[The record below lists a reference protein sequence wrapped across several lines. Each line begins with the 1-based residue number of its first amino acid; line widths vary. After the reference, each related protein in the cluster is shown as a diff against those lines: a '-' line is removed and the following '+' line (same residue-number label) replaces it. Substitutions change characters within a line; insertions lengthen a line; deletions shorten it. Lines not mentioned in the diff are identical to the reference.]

1 MKHGSTILKYGSD
14 ASVVEADDI
23 TSRRDFLPDINK
35 NSSSNILAQTC
46 LDFSISDIR
55 ISAWHGIKL
64 SILYHQACSKG
75 ALQSDLH
82 MCTKEPTFYDTNS
95 LTMFWVLA
103 KPDCCFLII
112 YYTLEA

>member
-1 MKHGSTILKYGSD
+1 MIFGEK
-14 ASVVEADDI
+14 
-23 TSRRDFLPDINK
+23 
-35 NSSSNILAQTC
+35 
-46 LDFSISDIR
+46 
-55 ISAWHGIKL
+55 IKL
-64 SILYHQACSKG
+64 KG
-75 ALQSDLH
+75 ALQFDLR

>member
-1 MKHGSTILKYGSD
+1 MFKLYGS
-14 ASVVEADDI
+14 ASVHATKWV
-23 TSRRDFLPDINK
+23 
-35 NSSSNILAQTC
+35 
-46 LDFSISDIR
+46 
-55 ISAWHGIKL
+55 
-64 SILYHQACSKG
+64 KG
-75 ALQSDLH
+75 DLQSDLR

>member
-1 MKHGSTILKYGSD
+1 MRSNKIKYF
-14 ASVVEADDI
+14 
-23 TSRRDFLPDINK
+23 T
-35 NSSSNILAQTC
+35 NIL
-46 LDFSISDIR
+46 
-55 ISAWHGIKL
+55 WKL
-64 SILYHQACSKG
+64 KD
-75 ALQSDLH
+75 ALQSDLR